1 MEVLVAV
8 ALARIVFSETAAA
21 QGQVAAVVIA
31 ELGQTMATVAVLL
44 TAESMVLVV
53 PVAEIMACAAA

>member
-1 MEVLVAV
+1 M
-8 ALARIVFSETAAA
+8 
-21 QGQVAAVVIA
+21 IA

-53 PVAEIMACAAA
+53 PVAEIMACATA